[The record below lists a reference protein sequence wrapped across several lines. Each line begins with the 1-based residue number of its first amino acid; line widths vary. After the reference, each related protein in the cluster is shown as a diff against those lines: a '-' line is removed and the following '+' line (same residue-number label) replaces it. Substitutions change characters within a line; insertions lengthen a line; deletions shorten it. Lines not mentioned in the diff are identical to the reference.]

1 LNGIFVGYIITLNWD
16 GFALVLADIRVI
28 LKIASDGG
36 TVILVFVAVFGL
48 TFVPVRH
55 FLFFNIMKKFYKLML
70 YMLVR
75 TQ

>member
-16 GFALVLADIRVI
+16 GFALILADIRVI

-36 TVILVFVAVFGL
+36 TVILVFVAVFGR
-48 TFVPVRH
+48 TFVAVRH
-55 FLFFNIMKKFYKLML
+55 FFNIMKKFYELLL

-75 TQ
+75 IQ